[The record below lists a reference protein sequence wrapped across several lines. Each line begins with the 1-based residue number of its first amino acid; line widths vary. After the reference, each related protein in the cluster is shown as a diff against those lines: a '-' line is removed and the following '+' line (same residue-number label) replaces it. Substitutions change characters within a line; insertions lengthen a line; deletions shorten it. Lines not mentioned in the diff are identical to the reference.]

1 MPPDEED
8 WTYEKGYYYDEEGE
22 KFFITETDENLT
34 GSYNISGING
44 DSISFESGGKCNYH
58 TKPGD
63 GMPQFDEN
71 GVCDGSYNYRNGKV
85 YFRLGGTM
93 NVNVYKIEDGELV
106 QQ

>member
-1 MPPDEED
+1 MQGFLLKYSIISDILRPPTEGGEFLLIYVKIELISSFLHLMPPDEED
-8 WTYEKGYYYDEEGE
+8 WTYEKGYYY
-22 KFFITETDENLT
+22 
-34 GSYNISGING
+34 
-44 DSISFESGGKCNYH
+44 
-58 TKPGD
+58 
-63 GMPQFDEN
+63 DEN

>member
-8 WTYEKGYYYDEEGE
+8 WTYEKGYYY
-22 KFFITETDENLT
+22 
-34 GSYNISGING
+34 
-44 DSISFESGGKCNYH
+44 
-58 TKPGD
+58 
-63 GMPQFDEN
+63 DEN

-85 YFRLGGTM
+85 YFGLGGTM